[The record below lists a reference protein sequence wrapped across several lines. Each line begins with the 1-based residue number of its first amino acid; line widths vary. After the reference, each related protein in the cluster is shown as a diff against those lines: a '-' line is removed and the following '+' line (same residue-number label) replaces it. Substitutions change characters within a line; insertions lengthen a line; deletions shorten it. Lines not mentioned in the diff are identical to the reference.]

1 MITLLGSILG
11 FISSLFPELL
21 NIFKDRRDKK
31 HELEILHIQIER
43 EKQGIQGK
51 LEEVQIKA
59 ITQETKAL
67 LGTYKTGIEWVD
79 ALNGT
84 VRPVLAYAF
93 FALYATVKLLAWYK
107 FSQTSSAP
115 AFMLYESLW
124 TEEDS
129 CIFAGIISFY
139 FGSRA
144 MQKRR

>member
-11 FISSLFPELL
+11 FISSLFPELI
-21 NIFKDRRDKK
+21 NIFKDKRDKK

-43 EKQGIQGK
+43 EKAGIQGK

-59 ITQETKAL
+59 ITAETKAL

-93 FALYATVKLLAWYK
+93 FALYACLKIMAWADLPDSVPVIVY
-107 FSQTSSAP
+107 Q
-115 AFMLYESLW
+115 SLW

-144 MQKRR
+144 MQKGSRKG